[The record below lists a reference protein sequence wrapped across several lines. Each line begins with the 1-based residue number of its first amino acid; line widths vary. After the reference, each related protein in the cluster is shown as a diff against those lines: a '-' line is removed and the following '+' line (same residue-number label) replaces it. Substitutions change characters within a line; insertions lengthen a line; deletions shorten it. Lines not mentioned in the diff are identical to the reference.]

1 MFGNRQ
7 RGGRVSSTGMDQLQA
22 HVRRIDDSFQLL
34 LSDLELSPRFYRLL
48 LAKNVFSSEQ
58 IKRIKA
64 ESTTGR
70 RKARL
75 LTLLRQQD
83 PDVVGRFC
91 DVLVDTDQRELERLL
106 RDKQRRNEGTFTRF
120 NATKHPVLYVS
131 VDQDSHRLETGQR
144 RKLKT
149 KAKKLAG
156 EIEAGLEDE
165 NFVLERLVGGML
177 RTRAQALEERLL
189 QDKIRTQQKA
199 MEKQMLKDLQ
209 VKVQA
214 LEKELSDFRE
224 AQKVIYEEKED
235 AIRDRDLATTR
246 ISELERE
253 LEEVVQERDFMRR
266 ERDAAVRAEWLAT
279 LEKTQLMKAR
289 EEKNAEG
296 APPLGL
302 PKKRTLQPKMKPV
315 ALRALLQR

>member
-1 MFGNRQ
+1 
-7 RGGRVSSTGMDQLQA
+7 MDQLQA
-22 HVRRIDDSFQLL
+22 HDRRIDDSFQVL
-34 LSDLELSPRFYRLL
+34 LSELELSPRFYRLL

-91 DVLVDTDQRELERLL
+91 DVLVDTDQRKLERLL
-106 RDKQRRNEGTFTRF
+106 RDKQRQNEGTFTRF
-120 NATKHPVLYVS
+120 NATKHPALYAYVS
-131 VDQDSHRLETGQR
+131 VDKGSHRLETGQR
-144 RKLKT
+144 RNLKT

-235 AIRDRDLATTR
+235 AIRDRDLATSR